1 MASLLEAI
9 NRESKPCSNKS
20 KETQIQIMMWIEV
33 PQVWWRLYK
42 DEGHLGM
49 WEQSGY
55 SASCHAEKDLRV
67 DPTPTEY

>member
-1 MASLLEAI
+1 
-9 NRESKPCSNKS
+9 
-20 KETQIQIMMWIEV
+20 MWIEV